1 MLNGALWNLLERF
14 AIQIIQFVFGVYL
27 ARILSPTEYGVM
39 GLLLVFIAFMQ
50 VFIDAGFGKALIQK
64 QNRNNKDFSTVFVFN
79 ILVSILSYIVLW
91 FLAPSISEYYDNENL
106 IVFLRVLSISLF
118 FGALFSIHLTIISIK
133 LKFKLLA
140 KINLFSIL
148 VSGIVAIWMAYNG
161 FGVWSLI
168 AQTLLKTFIM
178 VVLSWYYVKWE
189 ISLYFSKQ
197 SFRNLFSFGSKLL
210 ISSILNMSVN
220 NFANVFIAKFNNI
233 KDLGFYTRGTQFGD
247 LLFNIFNSVINNV
260 LLPSLSTIQDDKEKL
275 RRLFK
280 LTLRSTALITIPTF
294 LGLVVLA
301 KPLILFL
308 LGEKWLMTVPIL
320 QIICISRLVTI
331 SSGINVTVLY
341 VLGRTDLAL
350 KQQYIKIIIRV
361 FLVLIALKYG
371 IIYIALA
378 ELISTAIHFFIN
390 SYYPSKILNYGSFN
404 QIKDISTIIISGI
417 LTCVFMY
424 LTSYI
429 FETNLYKLIFASV
442 GGCFVYFI
450 LIYLFKIEEMFM
462 LLKKMKLILIKK

>member
-64 QNRNNKDFSTVFVFN
+64 KNRNNKDFSTVFVFN

-118 FGALFSIHLTIISIK
+118 FGALFSVHLTIISIK

-197 SFRNLFSFGSKLL
+197 SFMNLFSFGSKLL

-294 LGLVVLA
+294 LGFVVLA